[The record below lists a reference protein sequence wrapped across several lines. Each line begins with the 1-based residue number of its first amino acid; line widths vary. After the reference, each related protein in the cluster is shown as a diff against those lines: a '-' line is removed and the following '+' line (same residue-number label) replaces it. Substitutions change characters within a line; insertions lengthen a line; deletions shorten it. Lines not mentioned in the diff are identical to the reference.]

1 MEWPGQRWPPCGC
14 PGGGPAPH
22 PAVWAPGLRCGGTGV
37 QAEVL
42 RQTVGGRHSEP
53 QSGRGREGAGWS
65 RGGGRQWAG
74 RTSADTPAL
83 VAAAGQLRVLTREGS
98 RTRWRRVGSWW
109 ARTASPPPR
118 TDFRHV
124 ESGGGRVSQTHRY
137 TGTKALVMGRAGTSP
152 LHCHILDHLPQHSET
167 HANGDKQLDEY
178 GCGCSEVDECRKK
191 REKQ

>member
-1 MEWPGQRWPPCGC
+1 MASVRLPRRGPCTP
-14 PGGGPAPH
+14 PGGLGAGAQVRWDGGPGRGAQ
-22 PAVWAPGLRCGGTGV
+22 ADGG
-37 QAEVL
+37 A
-42 RQTVGGRHSEP
+42 RHSEP
-53 QSGRGREGAGWS
+53 QSGRGREGAGRS

-74 RTSADTPAL
+74 GTSADTPAL
-83 VAAAGQLRVLTREGS
+83 VAAAGQLRVLAREGS

-178 GCGCSEVDECRKK
+178 GWGCSEVDECRKK